1 MENKNRNGIL
11 LGVVGVAT
19 LVVTIIGAT
28 FAYFTA
34 SVSGSGPVNA
44 TSYQFSMGLTISK
57 VAPTGSGIKDLIPV
71 ATNDIGSALTGYSS
85 KGACVDKSDYAA
97 CVIYDLAFTNS
108 GSGTVTLNGTLTPTN
123 GFSNLYYRVASTQAG
138 LSSATSTKLGTSAIT
153 TGFTNISVPTTGAHL
168 YLMLYVQDT
177 GSDQPGDQG
186 KTFTGTFV
194 FNDATG
200 GANARLQ
207 ATFS

>member
-1 MENKNRNGIL
+1 MEKNNRNGIL
-11 LGVVGVAT
+11 LGVVAVAT

-34 SVSGSGPVNA
+34 SVSGSQAVTA
-44 TSYQFSMGLTISK
+44 QSYKFDMALTVTK
-57 VAPTGSGIKDLIPV
+57 VAPSGSGVKDLIPL
-71 ATNDIGSALTGYSS
+71 AASNISTALTGASG
-85 KGACVDKSDYAA
+85 KGACVDINDYAA
-97 CVIYDLAFTNS
+97 CIIYDLSFTNS
-108 GSGTVTLNGTLTPTN
+108 GSGTVTLNGSLTPTN

-153 TGFTNISVPTTGAHL
+153 TGFTGISVPTTGAHL

-177 GSDQPGDQG
+177 GADQPGDQN
-186 KTFTGTFV
+186 KTFSGTLT

-200 GANARLQ
+200 GSNARLQ